1 MEAAMNRV
9 VTLATALAAL
19 AGLGSVRAH
28 HSVSMFDLAKPI
40 WIKGTVVS
48 FAPVNPHVLFTLEER
63 QSDGQVR
70 LWKVEGPGLNSFR
83 RRGLSQ
89 DLLQPGDA
97 LEVCGFGFKEEV
109 LARNGGLDA
118 NGRSRPGLHGHLLVS
133 PDGQMRRFGGYGK
146 LDNCVRPD
154 DSVQDWVTFLNADRV
169 AGELWCNGRA
179 FMNFPSLAPKAFV
192 ADVDRQLANPCSP

>member
-1 MEAAMNRV
+1 MTSRRAIW
-9 VTLATALAAL
+9 ATALAAF
-19 AGLGSVRAH
+19 ACVGSVRAH
-28 HSVSMFDLAKPI
+28 HSVSMFDLGKPV

-48 FAPVNPHVLFTLEER
+48 FEPVSPHVLFTLEER

-70 LWKVEGPGLNSFR
+70 LWRVEGPGLNTFKRS
-83 RRGLSQ
+83 GLAE
-89 DLLQPGDA
+89 DFLQPGDA

-118 NGRSRPGLHGHLLVS
+118 NGMSRPGLHGHLLVS

-154 DSVQDWVTFLNADRV
+154 DQVQDWVTFLNADPV
-169 AGELWCNGRA
+169 AGERWCRGRA

-192 ADVDRQLANPCSP
+192 ADVDRLLANPCPP

>member
-1 MEAAMNRV
+1 MNRM

-19 AGLGSVRAH
+19 ACVGLARAH
-28 HSVSMFDLAKPI
+28 HSVSMFDLGKPI

-48 FAPVNPHVLFTLEER
+48 FELVNPHVLFTLEER

-70 LWKVEGPGLNSFR
+70 LWKVEGPGLNSFK
-83 RRGLSQ
+83 RRGLGE
-89 DLLQPGDA
+89 DFLQLGEA

-118 NGRSRPGLHGHLLVS
+118 NGRTRPGLHGHLLVS
-133 PDGQMRRFGGYGK
+133 PDRQMRRFGGYGK

-154 DSVQDWVTFLNADRV
+154 DQVQDWVTFLNGDPAS
-169 AGELWCNGRA
+169 AELWCRSRG

-192 ADVDRQLANPCSP
+192 ADVDRRLANPCPP